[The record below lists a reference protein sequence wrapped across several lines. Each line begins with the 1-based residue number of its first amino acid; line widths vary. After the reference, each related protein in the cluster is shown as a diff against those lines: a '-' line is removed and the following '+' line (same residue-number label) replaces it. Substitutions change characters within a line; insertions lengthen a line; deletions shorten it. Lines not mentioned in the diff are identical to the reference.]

1 MPNRSYYL
9 EQSAAMARHRKS
21 YTSMIHNIMVLCG
34 RSDKEAAADAAN
46 VMVLET
52 AMARAMKPDDE
63 ERDEHGKRIT
73 VEDMS
78 KLMPTVD
85 WPLFLRNIN
94 LPHVGSRAGGYL
106 VVKNAA
112 YLKAVDGLLKTS
124 DFATIR
130 SYLRWQAVYSF
141 APYLSFKVEDELVT
155 YNNDLYG
162 ISVLPPRWRKCF
174 FPLCSGT
181 VCRHGTHAERER
193 ERERERE
200 SERERARERE
210 ILWTWHT
217 RRERARA
224 RAREREILWTWH
236 TRAHTHTHT

>member
-94 LPHVGSRAGGYL
+94 LPHVGSQSQHGVFGVHEPPPGRPQRRRRALEANLTGVHDRLRAGRRGG
-106 VVKNAA
+106 VRGNAEVEA
-112 YLKAVDGLLKTS
+112 TVEPLDQRRRQA
-124 DFATIR
+124 FA
-130 SYLRWQAVYSF
+130 
-141 APYLSFKVEDELVT
+141 
-155 YNNDLYG
+155 
-162 ISVLPPRWRKCF
+162 
-174 FPLCSGT
+174 
-181 VCRHGTHAERER
+181 
-193 ERERERE
+193 
-200 SERERARERE
+200 
-210 ILWTWHT
+210 
-217 RRERARA
+217 
-224 RAREREILWTWH
+224 
-236 TRAHTHTHT
+236 